1 MVLFTHFVRANQ
13 QLGFF
18 ISETSTVNTQ
28 SVHKTS
34 KSVIAEMNLT
44 NTTSLVKRPS
54 MAILPSEIFKFAQD
68 WWSKFLNYFMIH
80 SLKTLDSPLKTLLLR
95 MSQVLQSFVLVYLS
109 KLSKFIVTI
118 YCLFS
123 TQIENLNAEFH
134 NDFILLSG
142 LLLM

>member
-44 NTTSLVKRPS
+44 NTTSPVKRPS
-54 MAILPSEIFKFAQD
+54 VAILTSEIFKFAQD
-68 WWSKFLNYFMIH
+68 
-80 SLKTLDSPLKTLLLR
+80 
-95 MSQVLQSFVLVYLS
+95 
-109 KLSKFIVTI
+109 
-118 YCLFS
+118 
-123 TQIENLNAEFH
+123 
-134 NDFILLSG
+134 
-142 LLLM
+142 